1 MNFKFYPLRALLLT
15 LLLFGFKERMQ
26 AQDILFTKRVEN
38 VTAASDGSTANNGD
52 ELVYYIEITNLTA
65 QNFVA
70 SRLYDNIPAGVSYI
84 ANSTKMNGAAFADVS
99 GRMPFA
105 ASGSYVRSNGF
116 GIGIL
121 APGQMALIE
130 FRVKVT
136 ANGGSIFNN
145 ATIDATQN
153 GVSTVQATNTVVTL
167 LSAVGACNVVYQVSP
182 RNDDDNANGGS
193 GDTDNYSYIRQVT
206 LTGATAGQGQ
216 TALYQGPSGTQRWA
230 NTTTNLSHSGGF
242 DALNG
247 CAAIAYDYDAKRIYF
262 VNNYAGAPLSYID
275 MNPATKIAYVW
286 QDSALGAP
294 GDVNINRMGMG
305 SDGYCYALTS
315 NGGNLIKFRMKTGN
329 MPEITRMGPLINAG
343 TNGSSNDVLT
353 GTNSGGGDLFA
364 DGSGKL
370 YLIQNNSK
378 MFKINPAS
386 RVATYMGSVSPF
398 PGTSQSLAITASGD
412 VYINGFYHDVY
423 RLTLGNMAATKINS
437 STSGVFISGDY
448 TSCGFPVLASSIIAD
463 KSYKNKNGSTTVN
476 GGDTVIYTIT
486 VENIGNIN
494 AAGVYMYDYI
504 PPSTV
509 YLPGTTRLN
518 NISIADV
525 GGVMPYAVSGGRLVN
540 TLGETSGIIKPGAAN
555 AAVVTF
561 QVVTEPNKQVCNQSK
576 ITLLDADGNVMFVN
590 SSDPTNIGQT
600 PTCFYSDGVL
610 PLTNLKFKG
619 TLKENKSLLNWSM
632 NGDDNVAYYQVEFSD
647 NASVFY
653 TAGRVGGKGLNM
665 TAINTYEFTDEA
677 HNFAPVRYYRLK
689 VYTKDGGFSYSGI
702 VKLDANGLTVD
713 ASPNPFERDINVM
726 LKLNTSE
733 KVRIRL
739 IDMLGKEVYTSTEQL
754 GTGTHS
760 IVIRIPS
767 NLSRGMYVLDVRAGT
782 EQVYQRKLIKK

>member
-1 MNFKFYPLRALLLT
+1 MNFKFYPLRALLLS
-15 LLLFGFKERMQ
+15 LLLFGFKARMQ
-26 AQDILFTKRVEN
+26 AQDILFAKRVEN
-38 VTAASDGSTANNGD
+38 YTAASDGSTANVGD
-52 ELVYYIEITNLTA
+52 ELIYYIDITNLTTT
-65 QNFVA
+65 NFVA
-70 SRLYDNIPAGVSYI
+70 SKLYDNIPAGVSYI
-84 ANSTKMNGAAFADVS
+84 ANSTKMNGAAIADVS
-99 GRMPFA
+99 GRMPFS
-105 ASGSYVRSNGF
+105 ASGSYVRSNGY

-121 APGQMALIE
+121 APGVMATVE
-130 FRVKVT
+130 FHVKVT

-153 GVSTVQATNTVVTL
+153 GVATIQATNTVVTL

-182 RNDDDNANGGS
+182 ANAADNGS
-193 GDTDNYSYIRQVT
+193 SSYIRTVT
-206 LTGATAGQGQ
+206 LTGASAGQGNA
-216 TALYQGPSGTQRWA
+216 TALFDGTSGTQRWA
-230 NTTTNLSHSGGF
+230 NTTTNISRSWPSGF
-242 DALNG
+242 DALSA
-247 CAAIAYDYDAKRIYF
+247 CAAIAYDYAANRIYF
-262 VNNYAGAPLSYID
+262 VNNTAGAPLSYID
-275 MNPATKIAYVW
+275 MAVTPKIAYVW
-286 QDSALGAP
+286 KDSALGKP
-294 GDVNINRMGMG
+294 SDVNINRMGMG

-315 NGGNLIKFRMKTGN
+315 DGQDLIKFKMKAGN
-329 MPEITRMGPLINAG
+329 MPDITRLGPLINAG
-343 TNGSSNDVLT
+343 SNGSDNDVLY
-353 GTNSGGGDLFA
+353 GTNSGGGDIFA

-378 MFKINPAS
+378 MFKINPS
-386 RVATYMGSVSPF
+386 TRIATYMGSVNPF

-412 VYINGFYHDVY
+412 VYINGAYHYVHK
-423 RLTLGNMAATKINS
+423 LTLGNMAATAINS
-437 STSGVFISGDY
+437 STSGVFVSGDY

-476 GGDTVIYTIT
+476 GGDTVIYTIS

-509 YLPGTTRLN
+509 YLPGTTQLN
-518 NISIADV
+518 GIGVPDV
-525 GGVMPYAVSGGRLVN
+525 SGVMPYAVSGGRLVN
-540 TLGETSGIIKPGAAN
+540 TLGETGGIIKPGASN
-555 AAVVTF
+555 AAKVTF
-561 QVVTEPNKQVCNQSK
+561 MVVTEPNKQVCNQSK

-590 SSDPTNIGQT
+590 SSDPTNVGQT

-619 TLKENKSLLNWSM
+619 TLKENKSLLSWSM
-632 NGDDNVAYYQVEFSD
+632 NGDDNIAYYQVEFSD

-653 TAGRVGGKGLNM
+653 TAGRVGGKGQNLTGVNS
-665 TAINTYEFTDEA
+665 YEFTDEA

-689 VYTKDGGFSYSGI
+689 VYTKDGGYSYSGI

-713 ASPNPFERDINVM
+713 ASPNPFERDINVQV
-726 LKLNTSE
+726 KLNTSE

-754 GTGTHS
+754 GIGTHS
-760 IVIRIPS
+760 IVIRIPG
-767 NLSRGMYVLDVRAGT
+767 NLSRGMYVLDVRAGA

>member
-1 MNFKFYPLRALLLT
+1 MNFKFYPLRALLLS
-15 LLLFGFKERMQ
+15 LLLFGFKARMQ
-26 AQDILFTKRVEN
+26 AQDLLFTKRVEN

-65 QNFVA
+65 TNYVA
-70 SRLYDNIPAGVSYI
+70 SKLYDNIPAGVSYI
-84 ANSTKMNGAAFADVS
+84 ANSTKMNNTAFPDVS
-99 GRMPFA
+99 GRMPFS
-105 ASGSYVRSNGF
+105 ASGGYVRSPGY

-130 FRVKVT
+130 FHVKVT

-167 LSAVGACNVVYQVSP
+167 LSAVGACNVVYQVTP
-182 RNDDDNANGGS
+182 RDAGDNANGGS
-193 GDTDNYSYIRQVT
+193 GDTDNYSYIRTVT
-206 LTGATAGQGQ
+206 LTGASAGQGGSI
-216 TALYQGPSGTQRWA
+216 LYDGPSGSQKWA
-230 NTTTNLSHSGGF
+230 NTNTNISHSGNN

-275 MNPATKIAYVW
+275 MQQSPKVAYVW
-286 QDSALGAP
+286 KDSALGKP

-315 NGGNLIKFRMKTGN
+315 DGQDLIKFKMKAGN
-329 MPEITRMGPLINAG
+329 MPDISRMGPLINAA
-343 TNGSSNDVLT
+343 TNGSSNDVLSGT
-353 GTNSGGGDLFA
+353 GSGGGDLFA

-370 YLIQNNSK
+370 YLVQNNSK
-378 MFKINPAS
+378 MFKINPAT
-386 RVATYMGSVSPF
+386 RVATYMGSISPF

-412 VYINGFYHDVY
+412 VYINGAYHDVW
-423 RLTLGNMAATKINS
+423 RLTLGNMAGTKINS
-437 STSGVFISGDY
+437 STSGVYVSGDF
-448 TSCGFPVLASSIIAD
+448 TACGFPVLASSIIAD

-476 GGDTVIYTIT
+476 GGDTVIYTIS
-486 VENIGNIN
+486 VENIGNMN

-509 YLPGTTRLN
+509 YLPNTTKLN
-518 NISIADV
+518 NIPIADV

-540 TLGETSGIIKPGAAN
+540 TLGETSGIIRPGASN

-561 QVVTEPNKQVCNQSK
+561 MVVTEPNKQVCNQSK

-590 SSDPTNIGQT
+590 SSDPGNIGQT

-619 TLKENKSLLNWSM
+619 TLKENKSVLSWSM
-632 NGDDNVAYYQVEFSD
+632 NGDDNIAYYQVEFSE

-653 TAGRVGGKGLNM
+653 TAGRVGGKGLNI
-665 TAINTYEFTDEA
+665 TGVNSYEFTDGD

-689 VYTKDGGFSYSGI
+689 VYTKDGGYSYSGI

-726 LKLNTSE
+726 VKLNTAE

-739 IDMLGKEVYTSTEQL
+739 IDMLGKEVYVSTEQL
-754 GTGTHS
+754 GIGSHS
-760 IVIRIPS
+760 IVIRIPG
-767 NLSRGMYVLDVRAGT
+767 NLSRGMYVLDVRAGA

>member
-1 MNFKFYPLRALLLT
+1 MNFKFYPLRALLLS
-15 LLLFGFKERMQ
+15 LLLFGFKARMQ

-52 ELVYYIEITNLTA
+52 ELVYFIEITNLTA
-65 QNFVA
+65 QNYVA
-70 SRLYDNIPAGVSYI
+70 SKLYDNVPAGVSYI
-84 ANSTKMNGAAFADVS
+84 ANSTKLNNAAFADVN
-99 GRMPFA
+99 GKMPFSG
-105 ASGSYVRSNGF
+105 SGSYVRSPGF

-121 APGQMALIE
+121 APGQMASVE
-130 FRVKVT
+130 FHVKVT

-153 GVSTVQATNTVVTL
+153 GVSTIQATNTVVTL

-182 RNDDDNANGGS
+182 QNAGDNGS
-193 GDTDNYSYIRQVT
+193 SSYIRTVT
-206 LTGATAGQGQ
+206 LTGASAGQGGGI
-216 TALYQGPSGTQRWA
+216 LFDGPSDSQRWA
-230 NTTTNLSHSGGF
+230 NTTTDINHNGPGGF
-242 DALNG
+242 DALDG

-275 MNPATKIAYVW
+275 MASATKRAYVW
-286 QDSALGAP
+286 KDSALGKP

-315 NGGNLIKFRMKTGN
+315 DGQDLIKFKMKAGN
-329 MPEITRMGPLINAG
+329 MPDISRLGPLINAA
-343 TNGSSNDVLT
+343 TNGSANDVLY

-370 YLIQNNSK
+370 YLVQNNSK
-378 MFKINPAS
+378 MFKINPAT
-386 RVATYMGSVSPF
+386 RIATYMGSINPF
-398 PGTSQSLAITASGD
+398 PGTSQSLAITASGE
-412 VYINGFYHDVY
+412 VYINGAYHDVWK
-423 RLTLGNMAATKINS
+423 LTLGNMAGTKINS
-437 STSGVFISGDY
+437 SSSGVFVSGDY
-448 TSCGFPVLASSIIAD
+448 TACGFPVLASSVVAD

-476 GGDTVIYTIT
+476 GGDTVIYTIS

-509 YLPGTTRLN
+509 YLPNTTKLN
-518 NISIADV
+518 NLPVPDV

-540 TLGETSGIIKPGAAN
+540 TLGETSGIIKPGPSN

-561 QVVTEPNKQVCNQSK
+561 MVVTEPNKKVCNQSR
-576 ITLLDADGNVMFVN
+576 ITLQDADGNVMFVN

-619 TLKENKSLLNWSM
+619 TLKENKSVLSWSM

-653 TAGRVGGKGLNM
+653 TAGKVGGKGLNI
-665 TAINTYEFTDEA
+665 TGVNSYEFTDGD

-689 VYTKDGGFSYSGI
+689 VYTKDGGYSYSGI

-726 LKLNTSE
+726 VKLNTAE

-739 IDMLGKEVYTSTEQL
+739 IDILGKEVYVSTEQL
-754 GTGTHS
+754 GIGSHS
-760 IVIRIPS
+760 IVIRIPG
-767 NLSRGMYVLDVRAGT
+767 NLARGMYVLDVRAGA

>member
-1 MNFKFYPLRALLLT
+1 MNFKFYPLRALLLS
-15 LLLFGFKERMQ
+15 LLLFGFKANMQ
-26 AQDILFTKRVEN
+26 AQDILFAKRVEN
-38 VTAASDGSTANNGD
+38 VTAASDGSTANVNE
-52 ELVYYIEITNLTA
+52 ELVYYIDITNLTA
-65 QNFVA
+65 TNYVA
-70 SRLYDNIPAGVSYI
+70 SKVYDNIPAGVSYI
-84 ANSTKMNGAAFADVS
+84 ANSTKLNGAAFADVS
-99 GRMPFA
+99 GRMPFS
-105 ASGSYVRSNGF
+105 ASGGYVRSPGY

-121 APGQMALIE
+121 APGQMATIE
-130 FRVKVT
+130 FHVKVT

-153 GVSTVQATNTVVTL
+153 GTSTIQATNTVVTL
-167 LSAVGACNVVYQVSP
+167 LSAVGACNVVYQVTP
-182 RNDDDNANGGS
+182 EF
-193 GDTDNYSYIRQVT
+193 DTDNGSSSYIRQVT
-206 LTGATAGQGQ
+206 LTGASAGQGSTPALFDG
-216 TALYQGPSGTQRWA
+216 TAGSQKWA
-230 NTTTNLSHSGGF
+230 NGGNISHNGGSGF
-242 DALNG
+242 DVLSG

-275 MNPATKIAYVW
+275 MAPSTKVAYVW
-286 QDSALGAP
+286 KDSALGKS

-305 SDGYCYALTS
+305 SDGFCYALTS
-315 NGGNLIKFRMKTGN
+315 DGQDLIKFKVNTSTN
-329 MPEITRMGPLINAG
+329 MPQITRMGPLINAA
-343 TNGSSNDVLT
+343 TNGSSNDVLFGT
-353 GTNSGGGDLFA
+353 GSGGGDLFA

-378 MFKINPAS
+378 MFKINPTS
-386 RVATYMGSVSPF
+386 RVATYMGSINPF

-412 VYINGFYHDVY
+412 VYINGAYHDVY
-423 RLTLGNMAATKINS
+423 KLTLGNMAATKINTS
-437 STSGVFISGDY
+437 SQSGVFVSGDY

-509 YLPGTTRLN
+509 YLPNTTYLN
-518 NISIADV
+518 GISVPDV
-525 GGVMPYAVSGGRLVN
+525 SGVMPYAVSGGRLVN
-540 TLGETSGIIKPGAAN
+540 TLGETSGIIKPGASN
-555 AAVVTF
+555 AAKVTF
-561 QVVTEPNKQVCNQSK
+561 MVVTEPNKQVCNQSK

-632 NGDDNVAYYQVEFSD
+632 NGDDNIAYYQVEFSD

-653 TAGRVGGKGLNM
+653 TAGRVGGKGLNL
-665 TAINTYEFTDEA
+665 TGVNSYDFTDEA

-689 VYTKDGGFSYSGI
+689 VYTKDGGYSYSGI
-702 VKLDANGLTVD
+702 VKLDANGLTID
-713 ASPNPFERDINVM
+713 ASPNPFERDINVQV
-726 LKLNTSE
+726 KLNTSE

-760 IVIRIPS
+760 IVIRIPG
-767 NLSRGMYVLDVRAGT
+767 NLSRGMYILDVRAGA

>member
-1 MNFKFYPLRALLLT
+1 MNFKFYPLRALLLS
-15 LLLFGFKERMQ
+15 LLLFGFKARMQ
-26 AQDILFTKRVEN
+26 AQDILFAKRVEN
-38 VTAASDGSTANNGD
+38 VTAASDGSTANIGD
-52 ELVYYIEITNLTA
+52 ELVYYIDITNLTTT
-65 QNFVA
+65 NYVA

-84 ANSTKMNGAAFADVS
+84 ANSTRLNNAAFPDVS
-99 GRMPFA
+99 GRMPFS
-105 ASGSYVRSNGF
+105 ASGGYVRSPGY

-121 APGQMALIE
+121 APGVAATVE
-130 FRVKVT
+130 FHVKVT

-153 GVSTVQATNTVVTL
+153 GVATVQATNTVVTL

-182 RNDDDNANGGS
+182 QNAGDNGS
-193 GDTDNYSYIRQVT
+193 SSYIRTVT
-206 LTGATAGQGQ
+206 LTGASAGQGGA
-216 TALYQGPSGTQRWA
+216 TLFDGTSGSQKWA
-230 NTTTNLSHSGGF
+230 NGGNISHNGGSGF
-242 DALNG
+242 DALDG
-247 CAAIAYDYDAKRIYF
+247 CAANAYDYDAKRIYF

-275 MNPATKIAYVW
+275 MNPTTKVAYVW
-286 QDSALGAP
+286 KDSALGKP
-294 GDVNINRMGMG
+294 GDVNVNRMGMG
-305 SDGYCYALTS
+305 SDGFCYALTS
-315 NGGNLIKFRMKTGN
+315 DGQDLIKFKVNTATN
-329 MPEITRMGPLINAG
+329 LPQITRMGPLVNAA
-343 TNGSSNDVLT
+343 TNGSTNDVLY

-378 MFKINPAS
+378 MFKINPATMI
-386 RVATYMGSVSPF
+386 ATYMGSISPF

-412 VYINGFYHDVY
+412 VYINGAYHDVHK
-423 RLTLGNMAATKINS
+423 LTLGNMAATQINS
-437 STSGVFISGDY
+437 SSSGVFVSGDY

-518 NISIADV
+518 NIPVADV
-525 GGVMPYAVSGGRLVN
+525 SGVMPYAVSGGRLVN
-540 TLGETSGIIKPGAAN
+540 TLGQTSGIIKPGASN

-561 QVVTEPNKQVCNQSK
+561 QVVTEPNKVVCNQSK

-619 TLKENKSLLNWSM
+619 TLKENKSLLSWSM
-632 NGDDNVAYYQVEFSD
+632 NGDDNVVYYQVEFSD

-653 TAGRVGGKGLNM
+653 TAGRVGGKGLNL
-665 TAINTYEFTDEA
+665 TGVNSYEFTDGD

-689 VYTKDGGFSYSGI
+689 VYTKDGGYSYSGI

-726 LKLNTSE
+726 VKLNTAE

-739 IDMLGKEVYTSTEQL
+739 IDILGKEVYTSTEQL
-754 GTGTHS
+754 GTGSHS
-760 IVIRIPS
+760 IVIRIPG
-767 NLSRGMYVLDVRAGT
+767 NLAKGMYVLDVRAGA

>member
-1 MNFKFYPLRALLLT
+1 MNFKFYPLRALLLS
-15 LLLFGFKERMQ
+15 LLLFGFKARMQ
-26 AQDILFTKRVEN
+26 AQDILFAKRVEN
-38 VTAASDGSTANNGD
+38 VTAASDGSTANIGD
-52 ELVYYIEITNLTA
+52 ELVYYIDITNLTTT
-65 QNFVA
+65 NYVA

-84 ANSTKMNGAAFADVS
+84 ANSTRLNNAAFPDVS
-99 GRMPFA
+99 GRMPFS
-105 ASGSYVRSNGF
+105 ASGGYVRSPGY

-121 APGQMALIE
+121 APGVAATVE
-130 FRVKVT
+130 FHVKVT

-153 GVSTVQATNTVVTL
+153 GVATVQATNTVVTL

-182 RNDDDNANGGS
+182 QNAGDNGS
-193 GDTDNYSYIRQVT
+193 SSYIRTVT
-206 LTGATAGQGQ
+206 LTGASAGQGGA
-216 TALYQGPSGTQRWA
+216 TLFDGTSGSQKWA
-230 NTTTNLSHSGGF
+230 NGGNISHNGGSGF
-242 DALNG
+242 DALDG

-275 MNPATKIAYVW
+275 MNPTTKVAYVW
-286 QDSALGAP
+286 KDSALGKP
-294 GDVNINRMGMG
+294 GDVNVNRMGMG
-305 SDGYCYALTS
+305 SDGFCYALTS
-315 NGGNLIKFRMKTGN
+315 DGQDLIKFKVNTATN
-329 MPEITRMGPLINAG
+329 LPQITRMGPLVNAA
-343 TNGSSNDVLT
+343 TNGSTNDVLY

-378 MFKINPAS
+378 MFKINPATMI
-386 RVATYMGSVSPF
+386 ATYMGSISPF

-412 VYINGFYHDVY
+412 VYINGAYHDVHK
-423 RLTLGNMAATKINS
+423 LTLGNMAATQINS
-437 STSGVFISGDY
+437 SSSGVFVSGDY

-518 NISIADV
+518 NIPVADV
-525 GGVMPYAVSGGRLVN
+525 SGVMPYAVSGGRLVN
-540 TLGETSGIIKPGAAN
+540 TLGQTSGIIKPGASN

-561 QVVTEPNKQVCNQSK
+561 QVVTEPNKVVCNQSK

-619 TLKENKSLLNWSM
+619 TLKENKSLLSWSM
-632 NGDDNVAYYQVEFSD
+632 NGDDNVVYYQVEFSD

-653 TAGRVGGKGLNM
+653 TAGRVGGKGLNL
-665 TAINTYEFTDEA
+665 TGVNSYEFTDGD

-689 VYTKDGGFSYSGI
+689 VYTKDGGYSYSGI

-726 LKLNTSE
+726 VKLNTAE

-739 IDMLGKEVYTSTEQL
+739 IDILGKEVYTSTEQL
-754 GTGTHS
+754 GTGSHS
-760 IVIRIPS
+760 IVIRIPG
-767 NLSRGMYVLDVRAGT
+767 NLAKGMYVLDVRAGA

>member
-52 ELVYYIEITNLTA
+52 ELVYFIEITNLTT

-70 SRLYDNIPAGVSYI
+70 SRLYDNIPAGVSYL
-84 ANSTKMNGAAFADVS
+84 ANTTRMNGVAYADVS

-105 ASGSYVRSNGF
+105 ASGNYVRSNGF

-130 FRVKVT
+130 FHVKVT

-182 RNDDDNANGGS
+182 EEDDDNGTS
-193 GDTDNYSYIRQVT
+193 SYIRTVT
-206 LTGATAGQGQ
+206 TTAGANAGKGGATPI
-216 TALYQGPSGTQRWA
+216 YSGPTGSQRWA
-230 NTTTNLSHSGGF
+230 NTTTSINRGTYG
-242 DALNG
+242 DALDA
-247 CAAIAYDYDAKRIYF
+247 CAAIAFDYAANRIYF
-262 VNNYAGAPLSYID
+262 VNNTAGAPLSYVD
-275 MNPATKIAYVW
+275 LNGGTNKYAYVW
-286 QDSALGAP
+286 KDSALGAP

-315 NGGNLIKFRMKTGN
+315 NGGNLIKFRMKAGN
-329 MPEITRMGPLINAG
+329 MPEITRLGALINAG
-343 TNGSSNDVLT
+343 SNGSSNDVLT
-353 GTNSGGGDLFA
+353 GASSGGGDLFA

-378 MFKINPAS
+378 MFKINPAT
-386 RVATYMGSVSPF
+386 RIATYMGMVNPF

-412 VYINGFYHDVY
+412 VYINGAYHDVY
-423 RLTLGNMAATKINS
+423 KLTLGNMAATKINAS
-437 STSGVFISGDY
+437 NDDVFVSGDY

-476 GGDTVIYTIT
+476 GGDTVIYTIS

-504 PPSTV
+504 PPSTI
-509 YLPGTTRLN
+509 YLPGTTKLN
-518 NISIADV
+518 NIPVADV

-540 TLGETSGIIKPGAAN
+540 TLGETGGIIKPGPTN
-555 AAVVTF
+555 AAIVTF
-561 QVVTEPNKQVCNQSK
+561 MVVTEPNKQVCNQSK

-619 TLKENKSLLNWSM
+619 TLKENKSLLTWSM

-653 TAGRVGGKGLNM
+653 TAGKVGGKGLNL
-665 TAINTYEFTDEA
+665 TGVNAYEFTDEA

-689 VYTKDGGFSYSGI
+689 VYTKDGGYSYSGI

-726 LKLNTSE
+726 VKLNTAE

-739 IDMLGKEVYTSTEQL
+739 IDMLGKEVYSSTEQL
-754 GTGTHS
+754 GIGSHS
-760 IVIRIPS
+760 IVIRIPG

>member
-1 MNFKFYPLRALLLT
+1 MNFKFYPLRALLLS
-15 LLLFGFKERMQ
+15 LVLFGFKERMQ
-26 AQDILFTKRVEN
+26 AQDILFAKRVEN
-38 VTAASDGSTANNGD
+38 YTAASDGSTANNGD
-52 ELVYYIEITNLTA
+52 ELIYYIEITNLTA
-65 QNFVA
+65 TNYVA
-70 SRLYDNIPAGVSYI
+70 SKLYDNIPAGVSYI
-84 ANSTKMNGAAFADVS
+84 ANSTKMNNVAFPDVS
-99 GRMPFA
+99 GRMPFS
-105 ASGSYVRSNGF
+105 ASGGYVRSPGY

-130 FRVKVT
+130 FHVRVT

-182 RNDDDNANGGS
+182 QNAGDNGS
-193 GDTDNYSYIRQVT
+193 SSYIRTVT
-206 LTGATAGQGQ
+206 LTGAGAGQGGSV
-216 TALYQGPSGTQRWA
+216 LFEGPSGSQKWA
-230 NTTTNLSHSGGF
+230 NTNTNISHGGGNH
-242 DALNG
+242 ALNA
-247 CAAIAYDYDAKRIYF
+247 CAAIAYDYAARRIYF

-275 MNPATKIAYVW
+275 MAPATKVAYVW
-286 QDSALGAP
+286 EDSALGKP

-315 NGGNLIKFRMKTGN
+315 DGQDLIKFRMKAGN
-329 MPEITRMGPLINAG
+329 LPEITRLGPLINAG
-343 TNGSSNDVLT
+343 TNGSSNDVLY

-370 YLIQNNSK
+370 YLVQNNSK
-378 MFKINPAS
+378 MFKINPTS
-386 RVATYMGSVSPF
+386 RVATYMGSINPF

-412 VYINGFYHDVY
+412 VYINGAYHDVY
-423 RLTLGNMAATKINS
+423 RLTLGNMAATAINS
-437 STSGVFISGDY
+437 SSSGVFVSGDY

-463 KSYKNKNGSTTVN
+463 KSYRNKNGSTTVN

-518 NISIADV
+518 NIPVADV

-540 TLGETSGIIKPGAAN
+540 TLGETSGIIKPGPSN

-561 QVVTEPNKQVCNQSK
+561 HVVTEPNKTVCNQSK

-590 SSDPTNIGQT
+590 SSDPGNIGQT

-619 TLKENKSLLNWSM
+619 TLKENKSLLSWSM

-653 TAGRVGGKGLNM
+653 TAGRVGGKGLNI
-665 TAINTYEFTDEA
+665 TGVNTYEFTDGD

-689 VYTKDGGFSYSGI
+689 VYTKDGGYSYSGI

-713 ASPNPFERDINVM
+713 ASPNPFERDINVQV
-726 LKLNTSE
+726 KLNTAE

-739 IDMLGKEVYTSTEQL
+739 IDMLGKEVYVSTEQL

-760 IVIRIPS
+760 IVIRIPG
-767 NLSRGMYVLDVRAGT
+767 NLSKGMYVLDVRAGA